1 MRCFLDLFQYIGFTL
16 FNDIVKLLLT
26 FELIDLE
33 LAFKL
38 FLLLNLLLSR
48 PQITFQIDK
57 EIWLLN

>member
-1 MRCFLDLFQYIGFTL
+1 MRCFLDLFQYIRFTL
-16 FNDIVKLLLT
+16 FNNIVKLLLT